1 MYISIMYLAAA
12 DPGWIGALSSS
23 SLSKS
28 TTSTL
33 DGVVLFVYSLYSVEL
48 FVYSLYGVELFV
60 YSLDDVELLVYSL
73 VDVFLLL
80 FCCLNK
86 ESNENKTGTLISNA
100 AHN

>member
-1 MYISIMYLAAA
+1 MYISKMYLAAA

-33 DGVVLFVYSLYSVEL
+33 DGVVLFVFSLYN
-48 FVYSLYGVELFV
+48 VELFV
-60 YSLDDVELLVYSL
+60 YSLDDMVLFVYSL
-73 VDVFLLL
+73 DDVFLLL